1 MEEEEIGILVG
12 QKATIQLSS
21 KDMRELL
28 TSFQAED
35 WQIVR
40 LEDVE
45 TLTDIIREHGITKSI
60 IQFVK
65 KYGTGG

>member
-1 MEEEEIGILVG
+1 
-12 QKATIQLSS
+12 
-21 KDMRELL
+21 MRELL
-28 TSFQAED
+28 TRFQAVED
-35 WQIVR
+35 WQLER

-45 TLTDIIREHGITKSI
+45 TLTDIIREQGITKSI

>member
-1 MEEEEIGILVG
+1 M
-12 QKATIQLSS
+12 ATIQISS

-28 TSFQAED
+28 TSFQSEEED
-35 WQIVR
+35 WQLER

-45 TLTDIIREHGITKSI
+45 TLTDIIREHGITI

-65 KYGTGG
+65 DYIIGG